1 MNREVM
7 KGCRLRQF

>member
-7 KGCRLRQF
+7 SVF